1 MITDLMMPEMDGLE
15 VCRSVRADELISHVP
30 IIVITA
36 KVTDADR
43 VKGLEAGADAYLGKP
58 FNGDELRVRIRKLL
72 EQRRFL
78 REKFSKALAEG
89 KEAEVQHT
97 DADNRFLSKT
107 VDAVYLLM
115 DKQQLDV
122 NALADKLCLS
132 PRQFHRKITGLTG
145 ETPMAFVMQIRMKRA
160 KQLLDSKPEWSIDE
174 VAERCGFDHY
184 SGFYHAFKKMFGI
197 SPSQY
202 RRRGAE

>member
-132 PRQFHRKITGLTG
+132 PRQFHRKIG
-145 ETPMAFVMQIRMKRA
+145 RA
-160 KQLLDSKPEWSIDE
+160 H
-174 VAERCGFDHY
+174 V
-184 SGFYHAFKKMFGI
+184 
-197 SPSQY
+197 
-202 RRRGAE
+202 